1 MIIKI
6 EKPMLKLVS
15 LFGWVLFGFI
25 GLFPSFYCR
34 FFGVI

>member
-15 LFGWVLFGFI
+15 WFGWVLFGFI
-25 GLFPSFYCR
+25 GLFPSFYYR